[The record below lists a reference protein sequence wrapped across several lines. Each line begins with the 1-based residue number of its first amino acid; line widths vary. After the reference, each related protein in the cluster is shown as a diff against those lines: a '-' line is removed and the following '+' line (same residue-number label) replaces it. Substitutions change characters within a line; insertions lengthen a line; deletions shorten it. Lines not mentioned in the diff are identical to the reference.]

1 MAEAR
6 ESAVVR
12 LAHRDMVVPRSR
24 RHWSLVIGHWREWG
38 ARAGYR
44 DLVVWQLAMDLVVEC
59 YELTRAY
66 PITERYGLV
75 SQIRRAAIS
84 IPANIAEGRTRRS
97 PKDFVRFIRIAE
109 GSEAELETLIELS
122 VRLDFLSAQDATGLL
137 NSYAKLARMLSR
149 LRERLAN

>member
-1 MAEAR
+1 MR
-6 ESAVVR
+6 
-12 LAHRDMVVPRSR
+12 
-24 RHWSLVIGHWREWG
+24 
-38 ARAGYR
+38 GYR
-44 DLVVWQLAMDLVVEC
+44 DLLVWQLAMDLVVEC